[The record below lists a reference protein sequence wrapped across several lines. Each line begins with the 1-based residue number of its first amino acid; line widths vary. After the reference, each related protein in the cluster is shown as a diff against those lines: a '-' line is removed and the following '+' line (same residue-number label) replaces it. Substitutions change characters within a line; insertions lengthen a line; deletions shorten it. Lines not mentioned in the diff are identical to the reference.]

1 MRSIGSTKGLKNL
14 TKFFEIIKNMIEDI
28 FKKFKIKAKKSL
40 GQNFLV
46 DDSILKY
53 IADYLDLENKNIV
66 EVGPGYGALTQKLL
80 DNSPKSLTL
89 VELDKDMVSILEKR
103 IEDGD
108 LNAGNV
114 NFKINNVDVLKY
126 FPLIKNYSVIA
137 NIPYYITSPILRHF
151 LYEVENKPANMII
164 LMQKDVGDKILL
176 GQDNNKRYT
185 SSVLSLFVAKKTK
198 VIEIASV
205 PKESFIPSPKIE
217 SSVLFFEKHNL
228 YDDIPDKKFLK
239 IIKIGF
245 LSPRKKLIKNLN
257 KGGFNKSEL
266 LKIFSE
272 LGMDENIRGEILGIN
287 DWCNLIKK
295 L

>member
-1 MRSIGSTKGLKNL
+1 
-14 TKFFEIIKNMIEDI
+14 MIEDI

-66 EVGPGYGALTQKLL
+66 EVWPWYWALTQKLL

-108 LNAGNV
+108 LNAWNV

-164 LMQKDVGDKILL
+164 LMQKDVWDKILL
-176 GQDNNKRYT
+176 WQDNNKRYT

-239 IIKIGF
+239 IIKIWF

-257 KGGFNKSEL
+257 KWWFNKSEL

-272 LGMDENIRGEILGIN
+272 LWMDENIRGEILWIN